1 MRFNKISTAVVLL
14 CGIQS
19 IGAIYEKNK
28 GANEWRIENIGD
40 IQDVKFLDESPQMYV
55 ISKDGLLSFF
65 DVEMQ
70 SFIWKKQMTL
80 PQSNIGDEL
89 SDSKES
95 FNLH

>member
-1 MRFNKISTAVVLL
+1 MKFAVFTSTVALL
-14 CGIQS
+14 CGLPTAL
-19 IGAIYEKNK
+19 AIFEKNK

-40 IQDVKFLDESPQMYV
+40 IEDVKFLEQSPQMYV

-80 PQSNIGDEL
+80 PRSNIG
-89 SDSKES
+89 
-95 FNLH
+95 